1 MNLVN
6 HLYKAVSV
14 AKKYYP
20 SSNFV
25 SIPEDVLHPS
35 TKKNIYS
42 RPNLKIAE
50 QPIAILSF
58 YSINFQNCRTT
69 SLMTPAS
76 TRALSIKSS
85 VKGLNAHLNVILL
98 LLHSLMKSRISWRG
112 EDDTFQDLSRH
123 RRIMS
128 MCIGTKLALL
138 PPHIFLP
145 RISFFPRA
153 FFSMAASLSRLYTAW
168 KTCPQWSCPSKI
180 YYPSLFVFMRYLVA
194 YLVMYAKEI

>member
-1 MNLVN
+1 MKNRTAAWNLQQINLVN

-85 VKGLNAHLNVILL
+85 AKGLNAHLNVILL
-98 LLHSLMKSRISWRG
+98 LLHSLMKSRISWIG

-128 MCIGTKLALL
+128 MCIGQNLPFSPLIFSSPESHSFLGLFFLWLHPFKDSTLHGKPAPNDLARLKSLILL
-138 PPHIFLP
+138 C
-145 RISFFPRA
+145 S
-153 FFSMAASLSRLYTAW
+153 
-168 KTCPQWSCPSKI
+168 
-180 YYPSLFVFMRYLVA
+180 YLCD
-194 YLVMYAKEI
+194 I